1 MCLLVQH
8 GGHKLDATAETQR
21 LCSGLGQDFGKEP
34 FSTIDLA
41 REHVVTKND
50 SWVIDKPVT
59 EHVLHFSFKM
69 KPLAAV
75 DKMFLASACA
85 QSVFFK
91 MSRACPCKMSLD
103 PNRIHSLGRA
113 LVLCTAGGPIP
124 SQQ

>member
-8 GGHKLDATAETQR
+8 GGHKLDATTETQR

-59 EHVLHFSFKM
+59 EHVLHF
-69 KPLAAV
+69 
-75 DKMFLASACA
+75 FLQNETSGGCR
-85 QSVFFK
+85 QDVPGFGMCPVSVFQ
-91 MSRACPCKMSLD
+91 D
-103 PNRIHSLGRA
+103 
-113 LVLCTAGGPIP
+113 VAGLPL
-124 SQQ
+124 